1 MSTSPSIENLRD
13 LDRPGRSAEAL
24 ARGTAV
30 HKAVERLVLAWPD
43 ALPED
48 GETVLYDL
56 LTEELTLN
64 GFDAAAMA
72 REGPLARACARRL
85 AAMEV
90 ERRARGIEIRVEESI
105 ALTFDAP
112 FAPFTVIAKADR
124 IEVSATGAAVMDF
137 KTGAIP
143 TPKQIATG
151 FAPQLTLT
159 GAILSEAGLRDGPA
173 IDPEELTYV
182 RVTGRAKADEVA
194 VRASGADALSLSQA
208 ALAGLKARVARF
220 DDASEPYRSW
230 VAPQFMGNFGGNYDQ
245 LARVWEWHVSGGG
258 EGEET

>member
-1 MSTSPSIENLRD
+1 VFTIGINRAVDVL
-13 LDRPGRSAEAL
+13 AEKK
-24 ARGTAV
+24 ARGFQRP
-30 HKAVERLVLAWPD
+30 KAN
-43 ALPED
+43 ALK
-48 GETVLYDL
+48 DL
-56 LTEELTLN
+56 GDHPSGGGTIQVMSGRYGPYVKFGKVNATLPRDKDPQTLT
-64 GFDAAAMA
+64 
-72 REGPLARACARRL
+72 
-85 AAMEV
+85 
-90 ERRARGIEIRVEESI
+90 VEEAV
-105 ALTFDAP
+105 ALTFEAP
-112 FAPFTVIAKADR
+112 FAPFTLTAKADR

-159 GAILSEAGLRDGPA
+159 GAILAEAGLRDGPA

-194 VRASGADALSLSQA
+194 VRASGAEALSLSQA

-220 DDASEPYRSW
+220 DDPSEPYRSW

-258 EGEET
+258 EGEDA